1 MKNKFRLIIY
11 GSICFVSLL
20 FGILGFLIYYKNNKI
35 TYNETKILKNISSEF
50 NKSKSVIY
58 FEKYNTTLSAK
69 TIHKKIEVK
78 YVTTIYNRKYTI
90 DYDNGLLTYNFD
102 KTSSIQNTIFKVLVD
117 SISIMN
123 GRDSE
128 ETFYTLEKTNL
139 NNYTLNN
146 GLTYKVNGNN
156 VTAIINTKVP
166 LTIKLNE
173 PSSTNEIPSTNEKK

>member
-1 MKNKFRLIIY
+1 
-11 GSICFVSLL
+11 
-20 FGILGFLIYYKNNKI
+20 
-35 TYNETKILKNISSEF
+35 
-50 NKSKSVIY
+50 
-58 FEKYNTTLSAK
+58 
-69 TIHKKIEVK
+69 
-78 YVTTIYNRKYTI
+78 I